1 MSKFRFQSGVF
12 FLLSSWDFLSIYRKT
27 REKTSYYTSP
37 PLCVWSVKFIYK
49 IQFAGEGGRSNRCN
63 GGKWCNEKQQNSV
76 MAQRVHHEPW
86 DNIHIYLPSQNV
98 ILWWKRRGWIDFL
111 SYSATSMELPWFY
124 DNIRFNRWE
133 KSMEN
138 ESRLTENILTEF
150 LC

>member
-12 FLLSSWDFLSIYRKT
+12 FYCHHEIFSLST
-27 REKTSYYTSP
+27 
-37 PLCVWSVKFIYK
+37 
-49 IQFAGEGGRSNRCN
+49 
-63 GGKWCNEKQQNSV
+63 EKQEKKHHTTRHHRCVFGRWSLFIKFNLRGRVGEALDVTEENDVTKNSKT
-76 MAQRVHHEPW
+76 AQRVHHEPW

-111 SYSATSMELPWFY
+111 SYSATSMELLWFY